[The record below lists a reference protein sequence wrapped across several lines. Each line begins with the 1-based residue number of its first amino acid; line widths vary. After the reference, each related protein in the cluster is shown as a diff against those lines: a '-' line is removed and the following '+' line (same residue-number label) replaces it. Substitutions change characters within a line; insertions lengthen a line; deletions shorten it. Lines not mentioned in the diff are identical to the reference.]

1 MKTALLVAALVLSAG
16 FASAARADTLRC
28 GSKLIQVG
36 ANQGYVTE
44 HCGAPDSKETFTEP
58 VYVRRIDGTTYQSGE
73 TSRDVWRY
81 KRRPGKFPA
90 VLTFEMGVLK
100 KLEFEK

>member
-1 MKTALLVAALVLSAG
+1 MKKHSLIAVVVGSAM
-16 FASAARADTLRC
+16 FASAAYADTLRC

-44 HCGAPDSKETFTEP
+44 HCGTPESKETFTEP
-58 VYVRRIDGTTYQSGE
+58 VYVRRLDGTTFQSGE

-81 KRRPGKFPA
+81 KRGQGQFPA
-90 VLTFEMGVLK
+90 ILTFEMGVLK
-100 KLEFEK
+100 KIEFEK

>member
-1 MKTALLVAALVLSAG
+1 MKRRLLAPVLLLSIG
-16 FASAARADTLRC
+16 FGSAAHADTLRC

-36 ANQGYVTE
+36 ANQGFVTQY
-44 HCGAPDSKETFTEP
+44 CGAPESKETFTEP
-58 VYVRRIDGTTYQSGE
+58 VYVRRLDGTTYQSGE

-81 KRRPGKFPA
+81 KRRPGQFPA

-100 KLEFEK
+100 KIEFEK

>member
-1 MKTALLVAALVLSAG
+1 MRVAAVVLLMG
-16 FASAARADTLRC
+16 LASAAHADTLRC

-36 ANQGYVTE
+36 ANQGYVTQ
-44 HCGAPDSKETFTEP
+44 HCGEPDSKETFTEP
-58 VYVRRIDGTTYQSGE
+58 VYVRRIDGTTFQSGT

-81 KRRPGKFPA
+81 KRGQGQFPA

>member
-1 MKTALLVAALVLSAG
+1 MKTGLLSTAVALSIC
-16 FASAARADTLRC
+16 FASAAHADTLRC
-28 GSKLIQVG
+28 GSKLIQPG

-58 VYVRRIDGTTYQSGE
+58 VYVRRVDGTTFQSGE

-81 KRRPGKFPA
+81 KRGPGKFPA

-100 KLEFEK
+100 KIEFEK

>member
-1 MKTALLVAALVLSAG
+1 MKARLLIVTTVLAMG
-16 FASAARADTLRC
+16 FASAAQADTLRC

-36 ANQGYVTE
+36 ATMGYVSD
-44 HCGAPDSKETFTEP
+44 HCGEPDSKETFTEP

-90 VLTFEMGVLK
+90 VLTFEKGVLK
-100 KLEFEK
+100 KIEFEK

>member
-1 MKTALLVAALVLSAG
+1 MKTRLLVSTLLLTLG
-16 FASAARADTLRC
+16 FASAAHADTLRC

-44 HCGAPDSKETFTEP
+44 HCGVPESKETFSEP

-81 KRRPGKFPA
+81 KRGHGKFPA

-100 KLEFEK
+100 KIEFEK